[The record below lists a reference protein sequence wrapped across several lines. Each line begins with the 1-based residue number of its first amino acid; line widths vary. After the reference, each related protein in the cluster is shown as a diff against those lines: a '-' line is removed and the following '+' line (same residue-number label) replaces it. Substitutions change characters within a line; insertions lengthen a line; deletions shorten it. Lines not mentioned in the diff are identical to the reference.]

1 MSKSRFGEGER
12 RKGEKKARA
21 RERSSF
27 DVIFPHFLLLRDQT
41 TWKRRFEKI

>member
-12 RKGEKKARA
+12 RKAEKKARA

-27 DVIFPHFLLLRDQT
+27 GVILSPLLAP
-41 TWKRRFEKI
+41 KRSNNLEEKI

>member
-12 RKGEKKARA
+12 RKGEKKVRA

-27 DVIFPHFLLLRDQT
+27 GVILSPLLAP
-41 TWKRRFEKI
+41 KRSNNLEEKI